1 MLPVPYYMLQDQPKT
16 WSVWFVQTV
25 FRAGLLN
32 FADASH
38 YVAYAVPIF
47 KPLKT

>member
-1 MLPVPYYMLQDQPKT
+1 MLTVLYYILQDQPKT
-16 WSVWFVQTV
+16 WSVRFVQTM

-38 YVAYAVPIF
+38 YVAYIS
-47 KPLKT
+47 KNT